1 MGCVITIASLLK
13 KDTMEP
19 DRIIN
24 AFLEVIKNQPELFE
38 EKALQDLPELELVI
52 DRLEYEEDDQKVELV
67 ADAIIDFYENNH
79 QIGDAITKL
88 IESLQGKRKYSSL
101 YSEALIINNT
111 IPVLE
116 QTIKDLL
123 NGRDEKR
130 PGLKF

>member
-1 MGCVITIASLLK
+1 
-13 KDTMEP
+13 MEP

-38 EKALQDLPELELVI
+38 EKALQDLPELEVVI
-52 DRLEYEEDDQKVELV
+52 DRLEYEEDDQKVELT
-67 ADAIIDFYENNH
+67 ADAIIDFYESNH

-88 IESLQGKRKYSSL
+88 IESLQGQRKYSSL

-111 IPVLE
+111 IPVLR
-116 QTIKDLL
+116 QIIKDLL